1 MSTNMPGGQTGPTHA
16 MLDSAEPDPRFF
28 EELKA
33 VFWMMHQVREG
44 RPLPVTEA
52 EAVAHSLYAG
62 MRLNGPMTLPQLP
75 LRRMAEYV
83 AVHAINVSLL
93 AMALAESAGV
103 DHRAVRDIGLAGL
116 LHDVGMA
123 RVPIELLAK
132 ADQLTEPERE
142 RMQMHP
148 VEGARIIV
156 EADASL
162 ELAAVVAYEHHLRP
176 DRGGYPVLTF
186 RRKPHYA
193 ARLVQLCDVYHA
205 LRSPRPFR
213 QPWPT
218 DLTFA
223 FINERAGT
231 EFDADFAGK
240 LITLVKQHG
249 IA

>member
-1 MSTNMPGGQTGPTHA
+1 MTVQNASDMR
-16 MLDSAEPDPRFF
+16 LDTSPPDPRFA

-33 VFWMMHQVREG
+33 VFWLMHQVREG
-44 RPLPVTEA
+44 KKLPVTEA
-52 EAVAHSLYAG
+52 EAVAHSLFAAMRMAG
-62 MRLNGPMTLPQLP
+62 PVTLPQLP

-93 AMALAESAGV
+93 AMALAEASGV
-103 DHRAVRDIGLAGL
+103 DHRAVRDIGLAAL
-116 LHDVGMA
+116 LHDIGMA
-123 RVPIELLAK
+123 RVPIELLAR
-132 ADQLTEPERE
+132 ADQLTDAERALIE
-142 RMQMHP
+142 RHP
-148 VEGARIIV
+148 LDGARLIV

-176 DRGGYPVLTF
+176 DRGGYPRLKYH
-186 RRKPHYA
+186 RKPHYA

-213 QPWPT
+213 QPWPA

-223 FINERAGT
+223 FLNERAGT

-240 LITLVKQHG
+240 LVTLVKQHG